1 MKLKKPRKYRN
12 YLGTNIVNYVNIIYM
27 ETILTKR
34 EVIEMVYRPQPVP
47 AQIFE
52 QLFDFWMKSTGDE
65 LAREFTKSTKLKMEY
80 SGSGLFT
87 IKY

>member
-1 MKLKKPRKYRN
+1 
-12 YLGTNIVNYVNIIYM
+12 M

-47 AQIFE
+47 ANLLE
-52 QLFDFWMKSTGDE
+52 QLFDFWMKEPADK
-65 LAREFTKSTKLKMEY
+65 LAREFTKSTNLRMEY